1 MVPWTSAD
9 PGPLQFATGFSA
21 EDTVLRIGL
30 GGPDA
35 GARPAPRVSM
45 IAGPEGGRVAF
56 DPGGAAAGPAVLVTI
71 PAAPPDQDDDEV
83 EVEVELEPA
92 GGGGT
97 ARCRVVLR
105 RTRATIGTA
114 LVSRD
119 IDGPPLPP
127 EMRAAILWFA
137 WRRYSEVV
145 ALKRFTS
152 GKSGSQVL
160 VFRPKLREPLLDNP
174 RLAAAHLPG
183 VVSEAW
189 GSYLLVKTG
198 ARHKV
203 REEWDRFQSFLRDRV
218 HPFMARSE
226 AFLTT
231 RVDGAGTPDASQA
244 TVIGSFLGG
253 ELMQAEPFEIL
264 AQGTSDI
271 ERCEAILARLFS
283 ILSMWY
289 AGSDTRPLGDWADM
303 LATDEAGRLRLFGK
317 FDLTARADRDRFAGA
332 LAWDV
337 SFIRE
342 AHLSRH
348 LIGRSG
354 DGLLHRL
361 GRMPVRYS
369 LVHGDLHPRN
379 ILADRDDVWLLD
391 FGETG
396 VAPTLFDFAKLEV
409 YLRIWCLRLS
419 ADARSFESAAFAFE
433 THMLDH
439 MTASEGSLE
448 PVAALADGLGATSA
462 SVLRIARCIADI
474 RRRALAYSLGSPDR
488 RDYLA
493 VLYLTTLKTLR
504 YAGSA
509 PELAYNF
516 RLVVA
521 LAWLLE
527 DVLSVIVGMEP
538 FERDRA
544 PLDHRL
550 LINQRW
556 LAAPGAPGR
565 VKYLMDRTDGQM
577 ALAPLA
583 GTRGVLQS
591 LQHHLDVFDHT
602 LLVLAYVEELLVDP
616 LEGFRDPLGLCE
628 RTEAAL
634 RAQGLALPPRRE
646 EAGPTRPALDGLDAA
661 LDDIRALIARVLD
674 DRARLLLKW
683 TAVLH
688 DVGKPATRGQGNGGK
703 TQFIGH
709 EVYGLQLV
717 AAHLDHLFPEPDLRA
732 AMDRLIRWHHAHHTV
747 VARYLEPRRLL
758 ALRLALAADELPA
771 DEDRFLTPY
780 LDQENGERARDF
792 PLLMLHGF
800 ADTLACRGPE
810 SGPMQ
815 PVAEIDLVLLALYA
829 RYPTFKRRK
838 LVVEKFKDLTKGL
851 DRAIGVTGPPLGR
864 ITQALK
870 DWFIHASSTTPG
882 GADLATPSREQV
894 VAQAIAIRDASP
906 PTG

>member
-1 MVPWTSAD
+1 MAPWAGTDS
-9 PGPLQFATGFSA
+9 GPLQFADEFRT
-21 EDTVLRIGL
+21 EDTVLRIAL
-30 GGPDA
+30 GDPNA
-35 GARPAPRVSM
+35 GARTTTRFSV
-45 IAGPEGGRVAF
+45 IAGPRGARVAL
-56 DPGGAAAGPAVLVTI
+56 DPGQAGAGPAALLTI
-71 PAAPPDQDDDEV
+71 PAAPADQDDDEL
-83 EVEVELEPA
+83 EIELEA
-92 GGGGT
+92 DQGGEVG
-97 ARCRVVLR
+97 RCRVVLR

-114 LVSRD
+114 LVARD
-119 IDGPPLPP
+119 VDGPPIPP

-160 VFRPKLREPLLDNP
+160 VFRPKLREPHLDNP
-174 RLAAAHLPG
+174 RLAAAHLTG

-198 ARHKV
+198 ADHKV
-203 REEWDRFQSFLRDRV
+203 REEWDRFQCFLRDRV

-231 RVDGAGTPDASQA
+231 RVAGAAAPDASQA

-253 ELMQAEPFEIL
+253 ELMQAEPFEIM

-283 ILSMWY
+283 ILSTWY
-289 AGSDTRPLGDWADM
+289 SGSDTRPLGDWSDM
-303 LATDEAGRLRLFGK
+303 LATDDSDRLLLFGK
-317 FDLTARADRDRFAGA
+317 FDLTSRADRDRFAGA

-348 LIGRSG
+348 LIGKHG
-354 DGLLHRL
+354 DGLLRRL
-361 GRMPVRYS
+361 ARLPVRYS

-419 ADARSFESAAFAFE
+419 ADARDFENAAFAFE

-474 RRRALAYSLGSPDR
+474 RRQALRYSLGSPDR

-527 DVLSVIVGMEP
+527 DVLSVIVGLEP
-538 FERDRA
+538 FERDRS

-550 LINQRW
+550 LVNQHW

-565 VKYLMDRTDGQM
+565 VKYMMDRTDGQK

-616 LEGFRDPLGLCE
+616 LSGFRDPSALCE

-634 RAQGLALPPRRE
+634 RAQGLTLPPRRDG
-646 EAGPTRPALDGLDAA
+646 AAPARPVLEGLDAA
-661 LDDIRALIARVLD
+661 LDDVRAVVARALD

-683 TAVLH
+683 TALLH
-688 DVGKPATRGQGNGGK
+688 DVGKPATRGQGSRGR

-709 EVYGLQLV
+709 EIYGLQLV
-717 AAHLDHLFPEPDLRA
+717 AGHLDRLFPEPEPRA
-732 AMDRLIRWHHAHHTV
+732 TIDRLIRWHHTHHTLV
-747 VARYLEPRRLL
+747 SRYLEPK
-758 ALRLALAADELPA
+758 RLASLRQSLAAGELPP
-771 DEDRFLTPY
+771 DEDRFLAPY
-780 LDQENGERARDF
+780 LDPDADGRALDF

-810 SGPMQ
+810 SGPIA
-815 PVAEIDLVLLALYA
+815 PVAEIDLALLAIYA
-829 RYPTFKRRK
+829 RYPTIKRRK
-838 LVVEKFKDLTKGL
+838 LVVERFKDLIKGL
-851 DRAIGVTGPPLGR
+851 DQAIGVSGPPLGR
-864 ITQALK
+864 ITQALRT
-870 DWFIHASSTTPG
+870 WFVDASSATA
-882 GADLATPSREQV
+882 GAADEIATPNRDQLI
-894 VAQAIAIRDASP
+894 AQAVAIRDASP
-906 PTG
+906 PSD